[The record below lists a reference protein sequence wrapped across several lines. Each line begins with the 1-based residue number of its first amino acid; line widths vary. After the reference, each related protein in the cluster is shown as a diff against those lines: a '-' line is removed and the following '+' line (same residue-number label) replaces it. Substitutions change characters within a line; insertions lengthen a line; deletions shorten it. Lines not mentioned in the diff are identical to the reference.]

1 MGDINPP
8 YIIEKEYSMPK
19 GIIGGLY
26 GNTGQVLSEGNIYN
40 FNVEIVDG
48 GIRNQQE
55 IEFELSPEGSVK
67 VIYGTGATKP
77 TKAPAPKQK
86 QKQKENISSP
96 SKLVGKNILLT
107 EEK

>member
-1 MGDINPP
+1 
-8 YIIEKEYSMPK
+8 MPK